1 MKTYIFYFAF
11 LITVALQAQLSS
23 EPIHVTVS
31 GKGNANAILLIPGF
45 TVPGSSWEPTVKQL
59 ESTYEC
65 HVVTLAGFGGEAP
78 IGFPWLPKVNEAL
91 ETYIKEN
98 KLTNLTIV
106 GHSLGGTIAT
116 WLASREN
123 NTVSK
128 LILIDALPAAGDL
141 MFPKFNPDELG
152 YDSPFNQ
159 QQLAMSSTQFEQM
172 ASGMALGMSTNK
184 EAQEKIKAWILA
196 ADRETYVFGYTDYL
210 KLDMRADLNKIN
222 VPVTILAADKPFGK
236 EMVQQT
242 YSKQYQNLENY
253 ELRIAENSAHFVM
266 FDQPEWFAT
275 QLTELLA
282 TN

>member
-1 MKTYIFYFAF
+1 MKTYFVFVTLLVTI
-11 LITVALQAQLSS
+11 ALQSQKTPQ
-23 EPIHVTVS
+23 PIHVSVS
-31 GKGNANAILLIPGF
+31 GEGNANSILFIPGF
-45 TVPGSSWEPTVKQL
+45 TVPGESWEATVKQL
-59 ESTYEC
+59 EKSYEC

-78 IGFPWLPKVNEAL
+78 IGFPWLPKVNDAL
-91 ETYIKEN
+91 NTYIHEN
-98 KLTNLTIV
+98 QLTNLTVI

-123 NTVSK
+123 NTISK

-141 MFPKFNPDELG
+141 MFPNFNPEDLA

-172 ASGMALGMSTNK
+172 AGGMALGMSSHK
-184 EAQEKIKAWILA
+184 EAQQKIKEWMLA
-196 ADRETYVFGYTDYL
+196 ADRETYVYGYTDYL
-210 KLDMRADLNKIN
+210 KLDMRADLNKISI
-222 VPVTILAADKPFGK
+222 PVTILAADKPFGK

-266 FDQPEWFAT
+266 FDQPEWFST
-275 QLTELLA
+275 QLLELLA